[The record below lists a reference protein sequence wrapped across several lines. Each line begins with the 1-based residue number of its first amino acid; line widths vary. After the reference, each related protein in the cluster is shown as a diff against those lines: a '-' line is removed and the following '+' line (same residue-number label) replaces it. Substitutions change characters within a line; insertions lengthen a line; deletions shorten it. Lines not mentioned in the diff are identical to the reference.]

1 MLVGWSVGW
10 LVGWPVIISSKRA
23 ESYNSILL
31 LDHVYYIYNDDNLT
45 LNWQTERL
53 DEKYSLELA
62 VFVDRDLYRYRLYI
76 VYVVAK

>member
-1 MLVGWSVGW
+1 M
-10 LVGWPVIISSKRA
+10 
-23 ESYNSILL
+23 
-31 LDHVYYIYNDDNLT
+31 YNDDLT